1 MNLPLSD
8 RERMIALLERYG
20 EIPHR
25 QAVIEEEPE
34 HYERHEPLWKPWE
47 AEDDSTR

>member
-1 MNLPLSD
+1 MNLFLSD
-8 RERMIALLERYG
+8 RERMISELERWG

-25 QAVIEEEPE
+25 QVVREEEE

-47 AEDDSTR
+47 VENGES